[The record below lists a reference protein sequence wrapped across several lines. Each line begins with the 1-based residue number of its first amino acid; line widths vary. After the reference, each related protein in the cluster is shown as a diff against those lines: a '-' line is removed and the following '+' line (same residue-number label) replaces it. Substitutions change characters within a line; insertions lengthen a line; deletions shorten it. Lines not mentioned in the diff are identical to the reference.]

1 VAATRII
8 SIIGKK
14 DAGKT
19 SLVVALATELRRKL
33 RVMTLKHGTHAADLD
48 QRGKDTWRHW
58 HEGKA
63 ERVLLEGPGSRV
75 LFERT
80 AHESDP
86 ITLARRYLEGAD
98 IVLAEGFSAYPLP
111 KIEVFRTVCGDAPIY
126 DPARPN
132 ADQWVAIITDHPT
145 FRAPFPVFRFNDTS
159 WLVALATLAWDRAQI
174 LSP

>member
-1 VAATRII
+1 MSATRII

-19 SLVVALATELRRKL
+19 SLVVALALELRRKR
-33 RVMTLKHGTHAADLD
+33 RVMTLKHGTHTADLD
-48 QRGKDTWRHW
+48 QQGKDSWRHW

-63 ERVLLEGPGSRV
+63 ERVLLEAPGSRV

-80 AHESDP
+80 ERESDP
-86 ITLARRYLEGAD
+86 VTLARRYLDGAD

-111 KIEVFRTVCGDAPIY
+111 KIEVFRTACGDAPIY
-126 DPARPN
+126 DPGRDN
-132 ADQWVAIITDHPT
+132 ADQWVAMITDHPT

-159 WLVALATLAWDRAQI
+159 WLVALANLAWDRAQI

>member
-19 SLVVALATELRRKL
+19 TLIVALATEMRRKL
-33 RVMTLKHGTHAADLD
+33 RVMTLKHGTHAADMD

-58 HEGKA
+58 NEGKA
-63 ERVLLEGPGSRV
+63 ERVLLEAPGERV

-80 AHESDP
+80 DRDGDP
-86 ITLARRYLEGAD
+86 MSLARRYLDGAD

-111 KIEVFRTVCGDAPIY
+111 KIEVYRMACGDKPIY
-126 DPARPN
+126 DPSRDN
-132 ADQWVAIITDHPT
+132 ADQWVAVLTDNPS
-145 FRAPFPVFRFNDTS
+145 FRAPFPVFRFSDTS
-159 WLVALATLAWDRAQI
+159 WLVSLATLAWDRAAV
-174 LSP
+174 LPP

>member
-19 SLVVALATELRRKL
+19 TLIVALATEMRRKL
-33 RVMTLKHGTHAADLD
+33 RVMTLKHGTHAADMD

-58 HEGKA
+58 NEGKA
-63 ERVLLEGPGSRV
+63 ERVLLEAPGERV

-80 AHESDP
+80 DRDGDP
-86 ITLARRYLEGAD
+86 MSLARRYLDGAD

-111 KIEVFRTVCGDAPIY
+111 KIEVYRIACGDKPIY
-126 DPARPN
+126 DPSRDN
-132 ADQWVAIITDHPT
+132 ADQWVAVLTDNPS
-145 FRAPFPVFRFNDTS
+145 FRAPFPVFRFSDTS
-159 WLVALATLAWDRAQI
+159 WLVSLATLAWDRAAV
-174 LSP
+174 LPP

>member
-19 SLVVALATELRRKL
+19 SLVVALATELRRKH

-63 ERVLLEGPGSRV
+63 ERVLLESPGARV
-75 LFERT
+75 LFEHT
-80 AHESDP
+80 DHQADP
-86 ITLARRYLEGAD
+86 VTLARRYLDGAD

-132 ADQWVAIITDHPT
+132 ADQWVAMITDHPT

-174 LSP
+174 LPP

>member
-1 VAATRII
+1 MAATRII

-19 SLVVALATELRRKL
+19 SLVVALASELRRKF
-33 RVMTLKHGTHAADLD
+33 RVMTIKHGTHAADLD

-63 ERVLLEGPGSRV
+63 ERVLLESPGARV

-80 AHESDP
+80 DHEADP
-86 ITLARRYLEGAD
+86 IALTRRYLDGAD
-98 IVLAEGFSAYPLP
+98 IVLAEGFSAHPLP

-126 DPARPN
+126 DPARDN
-132 ADQWVAIITDHPT
+132 ADQWVAMITDQPT
-145 FRAPFPVFRFNDTS
+145 FRAPFPVFRFSDTS
-159 WLVALATLAWDRAQI
+159 WLVALATLAWDRARI
-174 LSP
+174 LPP

>member
-19 SLVVALATELRRKL
+19 TLVVALATELRRKL
-33 RVMTLKHGTHAADLD
+33 RVMTLKHGTHAADMD

-58 HEGKA
+58 NEGKA
-63 ERVLLEGPGSRV
+63 ERVLLEAPGERV

-80 AHESDP
+80 DSDGDP
-86 ITLARRYLEGAD
+86 VALARRYLDGAD

-111 KIEVFRTVCGDAPIY
+111 KIEVYRTACGDKPIY
-126 DPARPN
+126 DASRDN
-132 ADQWVAIITDHPT
+132 ADQWVAVLTDNQT
-145 FRAPFPVFRFNDTS
+145 FRAPFPVFRFSDTS
-159 WLVALATLAWDRAQI
+159 WLVSLATLAWDRARI
-174 LSP
+174 LPP

>member
-1 VAATRII
+1 MAATRII

-19 SLVVALATELRRKL
+19 SLVVALAAELRRKF

-63 ERVLLEGPGSRV
+63 ERVLLESPGTRV

-80 AHESDP
+80 EHEDDP

-98 IVLAEGFSAYPLP
+98 IVLVEGFSAHPLP

-126 DPARPN
+126 DPARDN
-132 ADQWVAIITDHPT
+132 ADQWVALITDQAA
-145 FRAPFPVFRFNDTS
+145 FRAPFPVFRFSDTS
-159 WLVALATLAWDRAQI
+159 WLVALATLAWDRARI
-174 LSP
+174 LPP